1 MKTNILLILRIIDDG
16 ESMNTP
22 RRNTLLNLG
31 ILTALLAARPTAA
44 GVPQERLQRVH
55 DLVEREIAAKQYSGV
70 VTLVARNGRIVH
82 FEAQGLSDIEAGK
95 PMAKDSI
102 FRLASMSKIVTTAAL
117 LILLDEGKVHLTD
130 PVSRFLPEFKD
141 LKVAVP
147 NPAGAGTPKYSLVPA
162 VRAITVFDLLTHSSG
177 LGSGPASAAEM
188 AKEPQQPN
196 DNLAVVVAR
205 YAHAP
210 LDFQPGTR
218 FAYSGLAGFDTLG
231 RIVEVVSGMTL
242 EQFLTKRVYK
252 PLGMTSTTFAPSAA
266 QRARLVTLYTRTGGG
281 LVRAV
286 NQNLFVDPVCFRGA
300 AGLVGTAEDYWRF
313 AQMLANGGEFHGK
326 RILSP
331 RTVKMLASA
340 QLPGG
345 FPGLPPGHGWGLGV
359 RYITDGKATGT
370 LISTGSYGWSGA
382 WGTHFWIDPSQKLV
396 AVYMANETTTGGA
409 GAVSAREFEREVMQ
423 SITTP

>member
-1 MKTNILLILRIIDDG
+1 ML
-16 ESMNTP
+16 
-22 RRNTLLNLG
+22 
-31 ILTALLAARPTAA
+31 
-44 GVPQERLQRVH
+44 
-55 DLVEREIAAKQYSGV
+55 
-70 VTLVARNGRIVH
+70 
-82 FEAQGLSDIEAGK
+82 
-95 PMAKDSI
+95 
-102 FRLASMSKIVTTAAL
+102 
-117 LILLDEGKVHLTD
+117 
-130 PVSRFLPEFKD
+130 
-141 LKVAVP
+141 
-147 NPAGAGTPKYSLVPA
+147 
-162 VRAITVFDLLTHSSG
+162 DLLTHSSG

-188 AKEPQQPN
+188 AKEPQQPA
-196 DNLAVVVAR
+196 DTLAVVAAR

-242 EQFLTKRVYK
+242 EQFLTKRLYK
-252 PLGMTSTTFAPSAA
+252 PLGMASTTFAPSDA
-266 QRARLVTLYTRTGGG
+266 QRTRLVTLYTRAGGR
-281 LVRAV
+281 LVPAT
-286 NQNLFVDPVCFRGA
+286 NQNLFVDSVCFRGA

-313 AQMLANGGEFHGK
+313 AQMLANGGELNGK

-331 RTVKMLASA
+331 RIVKMLAFA

-409 GAVSAREFEREVMQ
+409 GAVSAREFETAVMQ
-423 SITTP
+423 SITTLEPGDKR

>member
-1 MKTNILLILRIIDDG
+1 
-16 ESMNTP
+16 MNTP
-22 RRNTLLNLG
+22 NNNLNNAWAALRNVG
-31 ILTALLAARPTAA
+31 ILTALLAAPPAGAGAA
-44 GVPQERLQRVH
+44 PPLTVTEVPQESLQRVH

-82 FEAQGLSDIEAGK
+82 LEAQGLSDIEGGK
-95 PMAKDSI
+95 PMAKDSV
-102 FRLASMSKIVTTAAL
+102 FRLASMSKIVTTASI
-117 LILLDEGKVHLTD
+117 LILVDEGKVRLTD

-147 NPAGAGTPKYSLVPA
+147 DPNPAGTGTPKYSLVPA

-196 DNLAVVVAR
+196 DNLAVVAAR

-242 EQFLTKRVYK
+242 EQFLTKRLYK
-252 PLGMTSTTFAPSAA
+252 PLGMTSTTFAPSGA
-266 QRARLVTLYTRTGGG
+266 QRARLVTLYTRAGGR
-281 LVRAV
+281 LVPAA

-300 AGLVGTAEDYWRF
+300 AGLVGTVEDYWRF
-313 AQMLANGGEFHGK
+313 AQMLANGGEFKGK
-326 RILSP
+326 RILSA
-331 RTVKMLASA
+331 RVVKMLASA

-345 FPGLPPGHGWGLGV
+345 FPGLPPGHGWGLGM

-409 GAVSAREFEREVMQ
+409 GAVSAREFETAVMQ